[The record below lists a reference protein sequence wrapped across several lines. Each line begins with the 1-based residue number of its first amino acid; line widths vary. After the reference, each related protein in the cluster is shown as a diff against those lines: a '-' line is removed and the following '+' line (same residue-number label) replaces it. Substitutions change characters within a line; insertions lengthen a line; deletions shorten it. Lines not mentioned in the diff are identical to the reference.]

1 MIDKLSHCKLILP
14 VLFAF
19 FFCVFVRFCT
29 FLYVFVRFCTF
40 LYVFVR
46 FCTFLV
52 VCGRLWS
59 FVVVC
64 GRFVVILWLFFVV
77 VFVHYFLWHIF
88 YYFYEFRQCDR
99 LVYLHSARS
108 VVAAGAV
115 GAGGHVAAVDVAAGD
130 RLPAAPL
137 HAPHLQVADAPDEPR
152 NAAGRPGGG
161 GAARGQ
167 AAEEEGGEAG
177 RGERVGGGEGGGG
190 GGRGGGRDA
199 ECDATLTRDTRR
211 RQTAA
216 DARRN

>member
-1 MIDKLSHCKLILP
+1 MRFVC

-19 FFCVFVRFCT
+19 CLRFVCVLFAFCLRFVCVLFA
-29 FLYVFVRFCTF
+29 FLYVF
-40 LYVFVR
+40 
-46 FCTFLV
+46 
-52 VCGRLWS
+52 GRLWS
-59 FVVVC
+59 FVVVF

-99 LVYLHSARS
+99 PVYLHSARA

-115 GAGGHVAAVDVAAGD
+115 GAGGHVAAVDVTAGD

-152 NAAGRPGGG
+152 DAAGRPGGG

-199 ECDATLTRDTRR
+199 ECDATLTRDARR